1 MKKLLIVAAM
11 TLIFL
16 SSSLYAQDN
25 TGFYIGIG
33 GNYALEDFDRSKAND
48 DLALFRVDLDFDN
61 SPGFKAKVGYH
72 FSKLFSAEFAY
83 DYFSDFSW
91 SETSGIIG
99 APVKFKAEME
109 IMTFMI
115 SGKLSPDIGSVVV
128 RPFITAGVGL
138 MQGKLDLRASAPSI
152 GYSDSVSDSDSDLC
166 AKLGVGVDFY
176 VTKNISID
184 TEVSYVAGFH
194 DMDNFRYYN
203 YNLGV
208 SYHF

>member
-1 MKKLLIVAAM
+1 M
-11 TLIFL
+11 
-16 SSSLYAQDN
+16 
-25 TGFYIGIG
+25 
-33 GNYALEDFDRSKAND
+33 
-48 DLALFRVDLDFDN
+48 DFDN
-61 SPGFKAKVGYH
+61 SPGFRAKVGYH

-91 SETSGIIG
+91 SKTSGIIG

-152 GYSDSVSDSDSDLC
+152 GYSDSISDSNSDIC
-166 AKLGVGVDFY
+166 GKLGVGVDFY
-176 VTKNISID
+176 ATKNISID